1 MPITLGCPSC
11 GKRFRAREESS
22 GKKVKCPFCQA
33 AVPVPTSE
41 ESQAAGAPTE
51 VVPAPS
57 GHAPMG
63 TLNYASPP
71 PPPTGPVP
79 AASPDAWGAAAPA
92 HAGEPIPF
100 LAPPPPAIARPSR
113 PTLPPMTA
121 GSAPRK
127 KTAEEQNAAAWKK
140 CRSGLG
146 TVLVGLFWLA
156 LLGFVPLGKFVY
168 ERSVGP
174 LPAGESAEWFKID
187 GVLNTPG
194 ENAIQLD
201 KSEVV
206 NLLAYG
212 VPILLGGLALTFGR
226 VTAGAA
232 PKSSGAKGLFAFS
245 GLATLV
251 ALTGYLTHI
260 VCQRVGFSEVSMY
273 GLWAA
278 RLGGVL
284 GEFWFLLAL
293 GAAGATLKRP
303 ASVRTVGFFSLLV
316 GLGVALYFFGWD
328 LLLTK
333 VGPEIGRPRRPEAGS
348 DWLLYE
354 AAALLLGW
362 LILIGWYWRSVGG
375 VRRAISDYAN
385 E

>member
-41 ESQAAGAPTE
+41 EVPPES
-51 VVPAPS
+51 PAPS
-57 GHAPMG
+57 GSAPMG
-63 TLNYASPP
+63 TLNYSSPP
-71 PPPTGPVP
+71 AGPVP
-79 AASPDAWGAAAPA
+79 PASPDAWGAGAPTKPLGLA
-92 HAGEPIPF
+92 DEPIPF
-100 LAPPPPAIARPSR
+100 LPPVPPSPASRPS
-113 PTLPPMTA
+113 PFAPMPG

-146 TVLVGLFWLA
+146 TVLIGLFWLA

-187 GVLNTPG
+187 GVLNTQG

-201 KSEVV
+201 KTEVV

-212 VPILLGGLALTFGR
+212 VPIRIGGLAFTFGR

-251 ALTGYLTHI
+251 ALAGYLTHI
-260 VCQRVGFSEVSMY
+260 VCQRVGFSEVSGY
-273 GLWAA
+273 GLWGA

-293 GAAGATLKRP
+293 GASGASLKRP
-303 ASVRTVGFFSLLV
+303 ASVRTVGFFSLIV
-316 GLGVALYFFGWD
+316 GLGAALYFVGWEV
-328 LLLTK
+328 LLTK
-333 VGPEIGRPRRPEAGS
+333 LGPEIGRPRRPEAGS
-348 DWLLYE
+348 DWILYE
-354 AAALLLGW
+354 ASALLLGW
-362 LILIGWYWRSVGG
+362 LILIGWYWRAVGG
-375 VRRAISDYAN
+375 VRRAIDDYAN